1 MSEAARGS
9 ERRKTSAAA
18 RGLSL
23 SDAPSARHGGPQV
36 WVVVSLVV
44 VLLSACAATGPA
56 AESHGGTA
64 TTARAGTVP
73 PGPPRTTAAP
83 RATSTTAPARPAP
96 ATWSLVTEPNQ
107 GMGAIYSLMS
117 SPRHTL
123 DMTMYELSDA
133 QAVAILEAD
142 AHRGVVVRVLLDSEY
157 ESSYNQ
163 AAFTALSS
171 NGVQVR
177 WAPSGTI
184 FHQKTI
190 TVDGRTSA
198 IMTLNLTSAY
208 YPTSR
213 DFAVVTSDAQDVAA
227 IEQVFNQ
234 DWSGPGAPVGGPGGL
249 DLVWSPGAEGPIV
262 SLIDSARS
270 SLLVENEEM
279 DDSAVTSALEAAARR
294 GVKVE
299 VVMTYSSSW
308 AGAFGQLVGA
318 GVRVSTY
325 PSNGSLYIH
334 AKAVVADGAS
344 MFLGSQNFSVSSLD
358 YNRELG
364 IITGNTA
371 LVGAV
376 SRTVSADFA
385 GATPYQSPRRGAH
398 RQPAGYRWRAVVQR
412 HGRTGQRRVPRGLR
426 RRCDLQPTGPKG
438 HGVGLQRHLERVHQ
452 RVRGGDDPPLSHGC
466 W

>member
-1 MSEAARGS
+1 
-9 ERRKTSAAA
+9 
-18 RGLSL
+18 
-23 SDAPSARHGGPQV
+23 V
-36 WVVVSLVV
+36 IVSLAV

-56 AESHGGTA
+56 AETHGGTA
-64 TTARAGTVP
+64 KAGTVP
-73 PGPPRTTAAP
+73 PRAPRTTAAP
-83 RATSTTAPARPAP
+83 RVTTTTAPAQPVA

-117 SPRHTL
+117 SAQHTL
-123 DMTMYELSDA
+123 DMTMYELSDP

-163 AAFTALSS
+163 PAFTSLSS
-171 NGVQVR
+171 DGVQVR

-184 FHQKTI
+184 FHQKTL

-198 IMTLNLTSAY
+198 IMTLNLTSSY
-208 YPTSR
+208 YSTSR
-213 DFAVVTSDAQDVAA
+213 DFAVITSDAQDVAA

-234 DWSGPGAPVGGPGGL
+234 DWSGSGSPAAGPAGL
-249 DLVWSPGAEGPIV
+249 NLVWSPGAEGPIV

-279 DDSAVTSALEAAARR
+279 DDPAVTGALEAAAQR

-308 AGAFGQLVGA
+308 AGAFSQLVGA
-318 GVRVSTY
+318 GVKVSTY
-325 PSNGSLYIH
+325 PSDGSLYIH
-334 AKAVVADGAS
+334 AKVVVADGGS

-364 IITGNTA
+364 LITSNPA

-376 SRTVSADFA
+376 SQTVSADFA
-385 GATPYQSPRRGAH
+385 GAAPYQVPPAAPTAS
-398 RQPAGYRWRAVVQR
+398 QPAAGGGPSCSATAAPANDGYPADYDVYVTSNQPDQKATASDANDTWSEYTNGSGSARILLYHTSPGETITVAV
-412 HGRTGQRRVPRGLR
+412 
-426 RRCDLQPTGPKG
+426 
-438 HGVGLQRHLERVHQ
+438 
-452 RVRGGDDPPLSHGC
+452 GGAQCSTSA
-466 W
+466 